1 MRSTTRGEIPV
12 AEKVAEAIQVTQTTQ
27 AIDRVAIVI
36 VYRWQAKAL
45 IEALTARGFAATV
58 VDATGGLLREGIVTM
73 VVGLPRR
80 RLPTFFSLVRDVC
93 PASTRYIPYDAEAEF
108 PWHPECELVVV
119 RAGGANVFVV
129 PVERFVQL

>member
-1 MRSTTRGEIPV
+1 V
-12 AEKVAEAIQVTQTTQ
+12 AEKVAEAVQPANATQV
-27 AIDRVAIVI
+27 IDRVAVVI
-36 VYRWQAKAL
+36 VYRWQAKGL
-45 IEALTARGFAATV
+45 MEALLAREFSATI

-73 VVGLPRR
+73 VVGLPQR

-119 RAGGANVFVV
+119 RAGGANVFVL
-129 PVERFVQL
+129 PVEQFLQL